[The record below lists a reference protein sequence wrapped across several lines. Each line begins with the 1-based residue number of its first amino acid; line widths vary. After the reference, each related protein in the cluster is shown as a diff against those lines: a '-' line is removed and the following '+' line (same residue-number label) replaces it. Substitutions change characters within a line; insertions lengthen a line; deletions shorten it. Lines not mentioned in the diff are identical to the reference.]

1 MSVSYIS
8 CIASYTTR
16 RATQMAKFTTLFTIA
31 ALLLLLSSELT
42 YAVRPEPAF
51 SNNALKTAQHQVRF
65 SSPPNYN
72 LLVFFLV
79 NLLLINEFQY
89 RSYNMQEVEADN
101 NNVEDGEVS
110 CAGLEEQ
117 ECLMRRTLAAHVDYI
132 YTQKHHKP

>member
-42 YAVRPEPAF
+42 SAVRPEPAF

-110 CAGLEEQ
+110 CEGLEEQ